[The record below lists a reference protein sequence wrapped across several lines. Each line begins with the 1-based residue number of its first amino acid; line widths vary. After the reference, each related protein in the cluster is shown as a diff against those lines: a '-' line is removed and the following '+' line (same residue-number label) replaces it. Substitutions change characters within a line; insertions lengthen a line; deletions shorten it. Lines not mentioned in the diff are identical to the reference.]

1 MLTLTNTQKF
11 IPLVICSRSMGIR
24 SPFRS
29 PRYYYPMEDPSTT
42 FDPPAEDDIVSIFG
56 EAF

>member
-1 MLTLTNTQKF
+1 
-11 IPLVICSRSMGIR
+11 MGIR